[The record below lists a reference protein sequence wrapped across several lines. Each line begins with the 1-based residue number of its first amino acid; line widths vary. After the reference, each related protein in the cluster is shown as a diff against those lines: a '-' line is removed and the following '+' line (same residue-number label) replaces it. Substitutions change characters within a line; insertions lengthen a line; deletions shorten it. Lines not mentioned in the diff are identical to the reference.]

1 MSKAAAYGEDC
12 QDRGGKAT
20 LSGFLKEVARV
31 ADIDSLDE
39 NQDYV
44 VLMTLHSAKGLEF
57 PHVYLAGMEDG
68 LFPSYMTITADDK
81 EELEEER
88 RLCYV
93 GITRAEEK
101 LTLTCARRRMIRGE
115 TQFNKM
121 SRFIREIPFEI
132 LDTGAVKMERD
143 EEIPVQNTYRNAR
156 EAFRAKPFAA
166 GYARE
171 QKQRAEKQ

>member
-1 MSKAAAYGEDC
+1 
-12 QDRGGKAT
+12 
-20 LSGFLKEVARV
+20 
-31 ADIDSLDE
+31 
-39 NQDYV
+39 
-44 VLMTLHSAKGLEF
+44 
-57 PHVYLAGMEDG
+57 
-68 LFPSYMTITADDK
+68 MTITADDT

-132 LDTGAVKMERD
+132 LDTGAFKMEKD

-171 QKQRAEKQ
+171 QKQQTGNSPFLPCRRGASSPRRHQKDSPTAQATGCGM